1 MKKLIILFVA
11 TMVVTGLFAK
21 KPLSVFLIG
30 DETMAE
36 LTQSEDITPSAP
48 VGWGQKLPQYLPADA
63 VVENHAVDGAT
74 TKSVLDEGQWSN
86 LLSRAGRGAVVFIQ
100 FGHHEYDEE
109 DSRHYS
115 SLENFENNLLQMI
128 KEAQKKGLK
137 VALLTPT
144 AKKFFKDDVL
154 YPRHGAYAEGVRR
167 VAAHAHLPL
176 LDVEELTASLLE
188 IKGAGNANDYF
199 AAGDSVR
206 LSEQGAMTVANMV
219 VQAAKEQHVK
229 GF

>member
-1 MKKLIILFVA
+1 MKKIIILLVA
-11 TMVVTGLFAK
+11 TMAATGLFAK
-21 KPLSVFLIG
+21 KPLTVFLIG

-36 LTQSEDITPSAP
+36 LTQSEDITPSSP
-48 VGWGQKLPQYLPADA
+48 VGWGQKLAQYLPSDA
-63 VVENHAVDGAT
+63 VIENHAVDGAT

-86 LLSRAGRGAVVFIQ
+86 LLSRANRGAVVLIQ

-109 DSRHYS
+109 DARHFS

-137 VALLTPT
+137 VVLLTPT
-144 AKKFFKDDVL
+144 AKKYFKDDVF

-176 LDVEELTASLLE
+176 LDLEQLTASIIE
-188 IKGAGNANDYF
+188 IKGANGSKEYF
-199 AAGDSVR
+199 AGDDVVR
-206 LSEQGAMTVANMV
+206 LNEDGARTVANMV